1 MLPIIKEIKQKLRTA
16 RGFTMVELMVVL
28 LILGILA
35 ALAGT
40 GLIAYVRLA
49 RFEHNESGARTVFQT
64 AQIALTR
71 KDTSGDMDTFL
82 TELREVGTLGDHFS
96 ADGLSEQFG
105 GGAAEKS
112 QCLQQPDLRVVL

>member
-64 AQIALTR
+64 AQIAPDPQGYQRRYGYIFDGSCAKSARWAT
-71 KDTSGDMDTFL
+71 TSALMD
-82 TELREVGTLGDHFS
+82 
-96 ADGLSEQFG
+96 
-105 GGAAEKS
+105 
-112 QCLQQPDLRVVL
+112 

>member
-49 RFEHNESGARTVFQT
+49 RFEHNESGARTQGYQRRYGYIF
-64 AQIALTR
+64 
-71 KDTSGDMDTFL
+71 D
-82 TELREVGTLGDHFS
+82 
-96 ADGLSEQFG
+96 
-105 GGAAEKS
+105 GAARS
-112 QCLQQPDLRVVL
+112 RHAGRPLQR